1 MAEVEVDQVEEA
13 LVLVLV
19 LAQVEE
25 DQVEVAE
32 VAEVVEVAE
41 VAEVAEVDQV
51 EVALVQGE
59 GEGGDRGGG
68 NITD

>member
-13 LVLVLV
+13 LVLV